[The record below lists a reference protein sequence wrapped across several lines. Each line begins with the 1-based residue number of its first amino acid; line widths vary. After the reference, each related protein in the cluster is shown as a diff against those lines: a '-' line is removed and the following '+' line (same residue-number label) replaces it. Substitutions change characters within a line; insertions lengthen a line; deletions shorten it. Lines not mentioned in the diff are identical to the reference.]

1 MAEARQAKSA
11 PPVGALS
18 HRAPSPAGEAGG
30 GQAGRSPRDPAD
42 AVDYWFRARSE
53 RRRAACPCRCLGR
66 APSATDPAASDACF
80 CQDEA
85 GVSARSIRALGGRL
99 SMKAGPLSSLA
110 VDPSTS
116 CGRERALS
124 CQAPGQVHW
133 CEQGWPMTLDT
144 PAACPARGR
153 NGCHG
158 PRAGRAGG
166 AVLISLS
173 PHRRRGPGVIG
184 AAPVAQF
191 H

>member
-1 MAEARQAKSA
+1 MQGEGLIAELKHFIENDFENGRTSTSVAINDQTLHETELQAF
-11 PPVGALS
+11 
-18 HRAPSPAGEAGG
+18 EAGID
-30 GQAGRSPRDPAD
+30 AGAGSIMCSYNRINAIYGCGNDPILHGILRDQ
-42 AVDYWFRARSE
+42 
-53 RRRAACPCRCLGR
+53 LG
-66 APSATDPAASDACF
+66 F
-80 CQDEA
+80 K
-85 GVSARSIRALGGRL
+85 GFV